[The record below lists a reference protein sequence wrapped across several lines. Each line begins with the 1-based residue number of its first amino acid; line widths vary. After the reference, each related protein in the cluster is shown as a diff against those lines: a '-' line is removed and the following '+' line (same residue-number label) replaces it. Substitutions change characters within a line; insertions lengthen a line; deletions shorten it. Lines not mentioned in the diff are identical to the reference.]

1 MDLGLAVIKQLEL
14 ENELAT
20 VIKFNS
26 GNDNPYHNFAHTL
39 AVAKNVYK
47 LSVLRGVD
55 YDKIR
60 LMVIAALYHDFN
72 HSGGANNDTD
82 NVRAAKLAVDKL
94 CKSTNAQKVFIKH
107 LIDCTEFPFKKI
119 ELDEYQMIFRDADLM
134 QWLEPDFIQHVLF
147 GLNSELNGTYC
158 LRAETIEKMIKFMDD
173 ATFFTEEAKY
183 IMNKKKNLPTIKRD
197 CEFLINVLKN
207 NTNEK

>member
-1 MDLGLAVIKQLEL
+1 MDLGLSIIKQLGL

-20 VIKFNS
+20 VIKYNS

-39 AVAKNVYK
+39 AVVKNVYK
-47 LSVLRGVD
+47 LSILRGID
-55 YDKIR
+55 YSDIK

-72 HSGGANNDTD
+72 HTGGASSDSINIST
-82 NVRAAKLAVDKL
+82 AMEAVDKR
-94 CKSTNAQKVFIKH
+94 CQATYPQKVFIKH
-107 LIDCTEFPFKKI
+107 LIACTEFPFKEQ
-119 ELDEYQMIFRDADLM
+119 ELDECQKVFRDADLM

-158 LRAETIEKMIKFMDD
+158 LSAKTIEKMIKFMDD

-183 IMNKKKNLPTIKRD
+183 IMYKKKNLPTIKKD
-197 CEFLINVLKN
+197 CEFLIKIIREN
-207 NTNEK
+207 